1 MFKYWAWVWEQRE
14 YIANHPYEFN
24 EMIPQE
30 VAATSLIGIIAII
43 FIIIGRKDDGR
54 NAYGRASFAKSGFQI
69 SRMGFNY
76 HYGLVFGKKGMEHI
90 CLSKPLSV
98 LLLAPPGTGKTTG
111 IVIPSVLNA
120 DHSLVIHDPKG
131 EIYDITN
138 KAKSKHSEV
147 LLFDPTIGECAKYN
161 PLCNDVLPKDKDEI
175 LNYIR
180 NISKILIRT
189 KSDTANTFFYEEA
202 QNAFTFFACW
212 LIWKEEET
220 SFSKVRKK
228 MLSHHE
234 VTKTI
239 HNMCPELSVNNL
251 ENEHTDTEDN
261 DDNSEEENDWDAINN
276 QSTPEYLIE
285 LGRGVLLNA
294 GNDKQWA
301 GIESTLRQSLDVFES
316 QKVSEATNYGCDF
329 TAKSLRKNSQTV
341 YLRVKDID
349 KERLAPLMSIV
360 FTSLSTG
367 LLSELPEGDDH
378 MVTFILD
385 EFVRLGKMNSIVDMP
400 AIGRGYNFNA
410 MFIAQD
416 YGQII
421 DLYGR
426 DKLSAIESNTA
437 YKIVLTQNNAE
448 TAKKVSEQIGNTT
461 RKRYSESESSNT
473 KDINNKGR
481 SRSYSYESTPLMS
494 AQDIMNMEIGEGI
507 ILAQN
512 NFKHP
517 IKIKLP
523 YYFST
528 RKFKRM
534 LDD

>member
-1 MFKYWAWVWEQRE
+1 
-14 YIANHPYEFN
+14 
-24 EMIPQE
+24 
-30 VAATSLIGIIAII
+30 
-43 FIIIGRKDDGR
+43 
-54 NAYGRASFAKSGFQI
+54 
-69 SRMGFNY
+69 
-76 HYGLVFGKKGMEHI
+76 
-90 CLSKPLSV
+90 
-98 LLLAPPGTGKTTG
+98 
-111 IVIPSVLNA
+111 
-120 DHSLVIHDPKG
+120 
-131 EIYDITN
+131 
-138 KAKSKHSEV
+138 
-147 LLFDPTIGECAKYN
+147 
-161 PLCNDVLPKDKDEI
+161 
-175 LNYIR
+175 
-180 NISKILIRT
+180 
-189 KSDTANTFFYEEA
+189 
-202 QNAFTFFACW
+202 
-212 LIWKEEET
+212 
-220 SFSKVRKK
+220 

-276 QSTPEYLIE
+276 QTTPEYLIE